1 MINFLKK
8 AKSRITSTEIQKIYT
23 KNLRRQKTQH
33 RRGKMVGFF
42 IGLFVGAFIGI
53 TVMCL
58 CTAAGQ
64 ADKYE
69 NRTGKDK

>member
-1 MINFLKK
+1 M
-8 AKSRITSTEIQKIYT
+8 QKIFSR
-23 KNLRRQKTQH
+23 NFNRQRTQH

-42 IGLFVGAFIGI
+42 IGLFVGAFIVI

>member
-1 MINFLKK
+1 
-8 AKSRITSTEIQKIYT
+8 
-23 KNLRRQKTQH
+23 
-33 RRGKMVGFF
+33 MVGFF

-58 CTAAGQ
+58 CAAAGQ

>member
-1 MINFLKK
+1 ML
-8 AKSRITSTEIQKIYT
+8 
-23 KNLRRQKTQH
+23 
-33 RRGKMVGFF
+33 GFF
-42 IGLFVGAFIGI
+42 IGLLVGAFIGI

-58 CTAAGQ
+58 CTVAGQ

>member
-1 MINFLKK
+1 ML
-8 AKSRITSTEIQKIYT
+8 
-23 KNLRRQKTQH
+23 
-33 RRGKMVGFF
+33 VFF
-42 IGLFVGAFIGI
+42 IGLFVGAFIGM

>member
-1 MINFLKK
+1 ML
-8 AKSRITSTEIQKIYT
+8 
-23 KNLRRQKTQH
+23 
-33 RRGKMVGFF
+33 GFF
-42 IGLFVGAFIGI
+42 IGLLVGAFIGM
-53 TVMCL
+53 TAMCL

>member
-1 MINFLKK
+1 
-8 AKSRITSTEIQKIYT
+8 
-23 KNLRRQKTQH
+23 
-33 RRGKMVGFF
+33 MVGFF

-69 NRTGKDK
+69 IRTERISNFIRFDDTISEKLVVSLLVKRR